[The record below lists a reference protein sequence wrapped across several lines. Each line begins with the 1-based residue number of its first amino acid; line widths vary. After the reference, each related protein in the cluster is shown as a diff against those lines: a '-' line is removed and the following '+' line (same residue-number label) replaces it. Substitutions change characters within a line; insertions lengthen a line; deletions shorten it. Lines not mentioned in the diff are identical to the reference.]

1 MPASKRE
8 LMFDYAKFFLI
19 LLVILDHIQLTNS
32 YLDIWPLIAF
42 FFISGYFYKRGRRT
56 LGEFAK
62 NRFQRLIIPFW
73 AALLVNGLFE
83 LFRANYFGYCDSTI
97 IVYPLLHAIWGS
109 NFVPVPSFLDL
120 SFLSPIPYREV
131 GEGFIEVGTPSTGLL
146 WFLPALFSGSIM
158 FYVYQEKLR
167 RAPWFD
173 AIAIPVLLLLT
184 FCETLVF
191 GSVQLPWGIGRGF
204 FVCACM
210 IVGRDIK
217 DVDLFNK
224 PRVLVPVAVVCL
236 AVYVWFDTMG
246 WIVAAFI
253 PSFYG
258 TMDFPELITR
268 YVPRLHAAM
277 GSPGVFSAFVGCG
290 CATIAFLALM
300 KLFTRIVKICKPLL
314 YIGESTMAIYLWH
327 IPCITL
333 FAVAFKELFGMPITL
348 EYWLLPLIPAEYV
361 GFKLIAIAGSI
372 GLCVLLNYAAHG
384 IQKRLTGS
392 PGYQGISAWLHKV
405 GKDEVSS

>member
-32 YLDIWPLIAF
+32 LLDVWPLGAF

-56 LGEFAK
+56 FGEFAK

-131 GEGFIEVGTPSTGLL
+131 GQGFIEVGTPSTGLL
-146 WFLPALFSGSIM
+146 WFLPAMFTGSLM

-167 RAPWFD
+167 RAPWND
-173 AIAIPVLLLLT
+173 AIAILVLLLLC
-184 FCETLVF
+184 FGETLVF
-191 GSVQLPWGIGRGF
+191 GAVELPWGIGRGF

-210 IVGRDIK
+210 IVGRDLK
-217 DVDLFNK
+217 SVDLFNK
-224 PRVLVPVAVVCL
+224 PRVLAPTAVICL
-236 AVYVWFDTMG
+236 AVSLGLDNIGLMVG
-246 WIVAAFI
+246 AFI
-253 PSFYG
+253 PAFYG
-258 TMDFPELITR
+258 TSGFLSMVTL
-268 YVPRLHAAM
+268 
-277 GSPGVFSAFVGCG
+277 FVGSS
-290 CATIAFLALM
+290 CATVTFLALM
-300 KLFTRIVKICKPLL
+300 KLFASFVKTCKPLL

-361 GFKLIAIAGSI
+361 GFKLIAIVGSI

-405 GKDEVSS
+405 K